1 MADTGQAQ
9 DELISMHHASE
20 VITMGEAWDV
30 QAALCPI
37 QESQY
42 TQEELCPIQKEED
55 AKEEEGPIHEIEE
68 EQGNMSGAQAEQ
80 EMITTEEVEE
90 AQELIQQ
97 TKTTEPCVKEIK
109 TEEMFKPDT
118 SVEPILIIRSSPP
131 NFLPAPGQPCMPWE
145 RWLRSFESYIEQLGE
160 TKLTDSTKL
169 VLLQNCLGQEGRRI
183 LKTLLPGKT
192 TYPDVIL
199 ALSVYFSPNQASQ
212 MHMLDFNQRAQMS
225 GETAGQ
231 FICALDQLLKPSNY
245 QELYEQLLIKQLVEK
260 TNNPRLRQRLLSE
273 PAPFTLAR
281 ALQISAE
288 VESTSVSEVNVYI
301 DEAEPP
307 VKRKRGRPRKGEV
320 RHKLPVKEKAPAK
333 AKSAT
338 KICPPAK
345 RKCKRSTVSRSAD
358 DFYYDGDEQYYSEND
373 DDDDV
378 SENSCNTSL
387 PSSVAQ
393 FKEIKTEASDEE
405 EELIDSSKSQ
415 AKGPSCPICVDRHFR
430 GINKLVRHMRSHTQQ
445 KPYCC
450 PVCSVTFSQTYHLL
464 RHMRKQHDAG
474 EHVCS
479 LCGITLGS
487 ATELQEHKK
496 RHPAEPVPCPLCQE
510 VCPSPNAFAT
520 HVKAHCKTPPSQ
532 EELEQLPTAKRRYRK
547 KLDAKQP
554 KSKGATNLIVGDI
567 DVNAIVSQGNGISQE
582 GAPDLLD
589 YFNHE
594 AKEPGHDKL
603 TEKLLSELR
612 TEDSDDDNEELI
624 QTDLKNPHCP
634 LCLHSFPSLNK
645 LLRHMQTHTK
655 EKPFTCSLCTMTFSQ
670 GYHMT
675 RHMKVQHGAGMFV
688 CPRCGEDLASAAEL
702 QNHKRMHPPD
712 PVVCPYCNKISPNY
726 HKFLGHFRRHC
737 LWSET
742 EEQAGKPLSDDSG
755 GDSDDDSEENPM
767 GKWELVGQ
775 NVAMDSGANLGPRL
789 LPLSQKIVAPTVL
802 KRNQEKCVTSGTAQ
816 TVASQSGSNCN
827 AKGPVFSN
835 TDLDET
841 NEGMSQTK
849 GHSNVEMQEEG
860 ASGSEYCPGSDEEHD
875 GDLSDSKKSKSNT
888 KKSNPNEGN
897 NKKEKAPK
905 PIPKRHRCPH
915 CKDRWFRGPNK
926 LARHMRVH
934 TKEKPFKCPIC
945 DKAFSQSYHM
955 KRHHRVQHSQG
966 RYTCTVCGQNLS
978 NWIEFKNHKSLHE
991 PGVVCCPFCDKQFK
1005 HKSLYL
1011 SHIKVHKNDAKRIPG
1026 VQKSFAC
1033 SDCGSVFKRKNHLKR
1048 HILRHRKE
1056 TNGEFYT
1063 CSTCEQTFAFPEDL
1077 TRHMKKHEKERNGI
1091 CPMCSENFS
1100 SPEELQAHKE
1110 EVHNRTY
1117 PCSVCGKKFKL
1128 EHALKKHEEGHI
1140 SGKYYCVRCSKFFQK
1155 QSHYK
1160 RHMQVHRKRER
1171 MCPHCHTV
1179 FIKLNAFKVHLRTH
1193 ILERPYQC
1201 VCCPESFELKE
1212 EFDYHCLRHKK
1223 LRKERPYSCTRCD
1236 WAFATLAELA
1246 EHMNAHEG
1254 EQPTNC
1260 PVCGRS
1266 FLNKNKL
1273 EKHMSLHTGVRPH
1286 LCSICG
1292 NGFANAA
1299 SLKLHVN
1306 IHTGFKP
1313 FQCDQCPKS
1322 FSTSSSLKLHSR
1334 QHMAV
1339 RPKFECP
1346 DCGRTYGRKTELKMH
1361 QRYHTGD
1368 KPHVC
1373 TCCNK
1378 RFISRDKLNVH
1389 MRIHTGERP
1398 YSCPHCGQTF
1408 SQTGD
1413 RNRHM
1418 KKFH

>member
-9 DELISMHHASE
+9 DELISMHHAAE
-20 VITMGEAWDV
+20 MMTMGEVWDA
-30 QAALCPI
+30 QEALSPL
-37 QESQY
+37 QETQY
-42 TQEELCPIQKEED
+42 TQEELCSVQ
-55 AKEEEGPIHEIEE
+55 EEENTKR
-68 EQGNMSGAQAEQ
+68 EQGSTHDMEDSQDSEAQVEQ
-80 EMITTEEVEE
+80 ELAAMGE
-90 AQELIQQ
+90 AEKTQELFQQ
-97 TKTTEPCVKEIK
+97 TETNEPCMKEIK
-109 TEEMFKPDT
+109 TEEISRPDMT
-118 SVEPILIIRSSPP
+118 VEPILIIRSSPP
-131 NFLPAPGQPCMPWE
+131 NFLPAPGQPCMPWD
-145 RWLRSFESYIEQLGE
+145 RWLRSFENYTEQLGE
-160 TKLTDSTKL
+160 SKLTDSTKL
-169 VLLQNCLGQEGRRI
+169 VLLKNCLGQEGQRI
-183 LKTLLPGKT
+183 LTTLLSGKM
-192 TYPDVIL
+192 TYADAIL
-199 ALSVYFSPNQASQ
+199 ALSVYFSPNQTSQ
-212 MHMLDFNQRAQMS
+212 EHMLDFNQRAQMS

-288 VESTSVSEVNVYI
+288 VESSTVSEVNVYI

-307 VKRKRGRPRKGEV
+307 VKRKRGRPRKDEV
-320 RHKLPVKEKAPAK
+320 RNKPSAKVNEPAK
-333 AKSAT
+333 AKPAA
-338 KICPPAK
+338 KISLPAK
-345 RKCKRSTVSRSAD
+345 RNYKRNSISRSAA
-358 DFYYDGDEQYYSEND
+358 DFYYDGDEQYYSDSAGN
-373 DDDDV
+373 DV
-378 SENSCNTSL
+378 SENSCNSSL
-387 PSSVAQ
+387 PSTLAN
-393 FKEIKTEASDEE
+393 FKEIKMEASDEE
-405 EELIDSSKSQ
+405 EEIADSRKSQ

-464 RHMRKQHDAG
+464 RHMRRQHDAG

-479 LCGITLGS
+479 LCGVTLGS

-496 RHPAEPVPCPLCQE
+496 SHPAEPVPCPLCQE
-510 VCPSPNAFAT
+510 VCPSPSAFAA
-520 HVKAHCKTPPSQ
+520 HVKAHCKSPPNQ
-532 EELEQLPTAKRRYRK
+532 EELEQLPKEKRRYRR

-554 KSKGATNLIVGDI
+554 KSNATNLAVENI
-567 DVNAIVSQGNGISQE
+567 DMNVIVSQDNGISQDA
-582 GAPDLLD
+582 GPPDLLD

-594 AKEPGHDKL
+594 DNEPGHDKL

-655 EKPFTCSLCTMTFSQ
+655 EKPFTCSLCTMSFSQ

-688 CPRCGEDLASAAEL
+688 CPRCGEDLASAEEL
-702 QNHKRMHPPD
+702 QKHKRMHPPD

-742 EEQAGKPLSDDSG
+742 EEQARIMGKPLSDDSG
-755 GDSDDDSEENPM
+755 GDSEENPM

-775 NVAMDSGANLGPRL
+775 NVAMDSGDNPEAL
-789 LPLSQKIVAPTVL
+789 LVQTQKIVAPTVL
-802 KRNQEKCVTSGTAQ
+802 KRKRGRPRRVTSSTAEIV
-816 TVASQSGSNCN
+816 TPQSESNCN
-827 AKGPVFSN
+827 AEVSLS
-835 TDLDET
+835 TDLGET
-841 NEGMSQTK
+841 NEGVSQTQ
-849 GHSNVEMQEEG
+849 GQSNVEMQEEG
-860 ASGSEYCPGSDEEHD
+860 ASGSDYCPGSDEEND
-875 GDLSDSKKSKSNT
+875 SEELSDGKKSKSKAN
-888 KKSNPNEGN
+888 NETD
-897 NKKEKAPK
+897 KVPK
-905 PIPKRHRCPH
+905 PVPKRHRCPH

-1011 SHIKVHKNDAKRIPG
+1011 SHIKVHRNDAKRIPG

-1091 CPMCSENFS
+1091 CPMCSETFS

-1128 EHALKKHEEGHI
+1128 EHALKKHEEGHV

-1160 RHMQVHRKRER
+1160 RHMQVHRKREC

-1179 FIKLNAFKVHLRTH
+1179 FIKLNAFKLHLRSH

-1201 VCCPESFELKE
+1201 VCCPESFEHKE

-1373 TCCNK
+1373 SCCNK

>member
-1 MADTGQAQ
+1 MTDTGQAR
-9 DELISMHHASE
+9 DELVSMLNTEDPQEMIA
-20 VITMGEAWDV
+20 MGETWDV
-30 QAALCPI
+30 
-37 QESQY
+37 
-42 TQEELCPIQKEED
+42 QEELCPLYEAENMQEDLCPLREAEERTKEDPCPLREAEERTQED
-55 AKEEEGPIHEIEE
+55 LD
-68 EQGNMSGAQAEQ
+68 NMAEAESEKDVIPMRAPSQ
-80 EMITTEEVEE
+80 N
-90 AQELIQQ
+90 Q
-97 TKTTEPCVKEIK
+97 PCVKDFR
-109 TEEMFKPDT
+109 TEEHSKTDF

-131 NFLPAPGQPCMPWE
+131 NFLSAPGHPCVPWE
-145 RWLRSFESYIEQLGE
+145 RWLRSFENYVEQMGE
-160 TKLTDSTKL
+160 RKLTDSTKY
-169 VLLQNCLGQEGRRI
+169 VLLQNCLGQEGRRV
-183 LKTLLPGKT
+183 LAALLPGET
-192 TYPDVIL
+192 TYADAVS
-199 ALSVYFSPNQASQ
+199 ALSVYFSPDQASQ

-225 GETAGQ
+225 GESAGQ
-231 FICALDQLLKPSNY
+231 YICALDQLLKPSNY

-273 PAPFTLAR
+273 PTPYSLAR

-288 VESTSVSEVNVYI
+288 VESATVPEVNVYI
-301 DEAEPP
+301 DDAEPP
-307 VKRKRGRPRKGEV
+307 AKRKRGRPRKGEV
-320 RHKLPVKEKAPAK
+320 RDKPPAN
-333 AKSAT
+333 AKSPT
-338 KICPPAK
+338 KAAAIAKTSPPAQRKNK
-345 RKCKRSTVSRSAD
+345 RAAASKTD
-358 DFYYDGDEQYYSEND
+358 YYFDSDEHYFSD
-373 DDDDV
+373 DDCADV
-378 SENSCNTSL
+378 SENSCGSSL
-387 PSSVAQ
+387 PPATARVR
-393 FKEIKTEASDEE
+393 EIKTEASDDEQ
-405 EELIDSSKSQ
+405 LLDLPKRRTS
-415 AKGPSCPICVDRHFR
+415 KGPSCPICVDRHFR

-445 KPYCC
+445 KPYKC

-464 RHMRKQHDAG
+464 RHVRKKHDGG

-479 LCGITLGS
+479 LCGVALSS
-487 ATELQEHKK
+487 ATELQDHKK
-496 RHPAEPVPCPLCQE
+496 RHPPESVPCPLCQE
-510 VCPSPNAFAT
+510 VCPSPSAFAA
-520 HVKAHCKTPPSQ
+520 HIKAHCKTPPSQ
-532 EELEQLPTAKRRYRK
+532 EELAQLPKVKRHRKK
-547 KLDAKQP
+547 KLDGKQP
-554 KSKGATNLIVGDI
+554 KSGAGDSGDSGSI
-567 DVNAIVSQGNGISQE
+567 SKSVSQGEN
-582 GAPDLLD
+582 APDLLD
-589 YFNHE
+589 YFNQE
-594 AKEPGHDKL
+594 AVVAGADTL
-603 TEKLLSELR
+603 TEKFLSELR
-612 TEDSDDDNEELI
+612 SEDSEDETEVLI
-624 QTDLKNPHCP
+624 QTDVKNPHCP
-634 LCLHSFPSLNK
+634 QCQRSFPGLNK
-645 LLRHMQTHTK
+645 LLRHMQTHSK
-655 EKPFTCSLCTMTFSQ
+655 DKPFSCTLCSLAFSQ

-675 RHMKVQHGAGMFV
+675 RHMKVQHGASMFV
-688 CPRCGEDLASAAEL
+688 CPKCGEDHANATEL
-702 QNHKRMHPPD
+702 QRHKRMHPPD
-712 PVVCPYCNKISPNY
+712 PVACPYCDKISPNY
-726 HKFLGHFRRHC
+726 HKFLGHFRRHGQ
-737 LWSET
+737 WSMS
-742 EEQAGKPLSDDSG
+742 EEHAGELSKLQSDEG
-755 GDSDDDSEENPM
+755 GDSEEDPM

-775 NVAMDSGANLGPRL
+775 NVDVDGVGDPRSLG
-789 LPLSQKIVAPTVL
+789 QTEEVVAPTIL
-802 KRNQEKCVTSGTAQ
+802 KRKRGRPRLVTRSTAQ
-816 TVASQSGSNCN
+816 TDVSQSKPNFN
-827 AKGPVFSN
+827 AEGPVSLN
-835 TDLDET
+835 THLGEM
-841 NEGMSQTK
+841 NEGSRQTQGQSHLEK
-849 GHSNVEMQEEG
+849 QVAGESDR
-860 ASGSEYCPGSDEEHD
+860 EYFYGSDEENESENV
-875 GDLSDSKKSKSNT
+875 SDNKKSKLNVQE
-888 KKSNPNEGN
+888 SNPNETS
-897 NKKEKAPK
+897 NKNVPK
-905 PIPKRHRCPH
+905 PIPKRHRCPQ

-978 NWIEFKNHKSLHE
+978 NWIEFKNHKGLHE

-1011 SHIKVHKNDAKRIPG
+1011 THIKVHKNGARRIPG
-1026 VQKSFAC
+1026 IQKSFAC

-1056 TNGEFYT
+1056 TNGEYYT
-1063 CSTCEQTFAFPEDL
+1063 CNTCEQTFAFPEDL
-1077 TRHMKKHEKERNGI
+1077 KRHMKKHEKERNGI
-1091 CPMCSENFS
+1091 CPMCSESFS

-1110 EVHNRTY
+1110 EVHNKTY

-1128 EHALKKHEEGHI
+1128 EHALKKHEESHVNGQ
-1140 SGKYYCVRCSKFFQK
+1140 YYCVRCSKFFQK

-1193 ILERPYQC
+1193 SIERPHQC
-1201 VCCPESFELKE
+1201 TCCPESFEHKE
-1212 EFDYHCLRHKK
+1212 EFDYHCLKHKK
-1223 LRKERPYSCTRCD
+1223 LRKDRPYSCTRCD

-1246 EHMNAHEG
+1246 EHMNGHKG
-1254 EQPTNC
+1254 EQPANC

-1273 EKHMSLHTGVRPH
+1273 EKHMSIHGGVRPH

-1292 NGFANAA
+1292 NGFPSAA

-1306 IHTGFKP
+1306 VHTGFKP

-1322 FSTSSSLKLHSR
+1322 FSTSSSLKLHGR

-1368 KPHVC
+1368 KPHAC